1 VCKGGTFVTSTTK
14 PRILVI
20 DDDSDLQTLVRSL
33 LEHAGLEYIPAMTAA
48 AGAEVLRHK
57 PLPDLVLLDLMLP
70 DVSGLEM
77 LRQIR
82 SKDLFDALPIIIL
95 SALADP
101 TTIRKGLDLG
111 ADRYLTKPY
120 LANNLTNTVLEVLK
134 TGRRRVHS

>member
-1 VCKGGTFVTSTTK
+1 MIPTTK

-20 DDDSDLQTLVRSL
+20 DDDPDLQKLVSSL
-33 LEHAGLEYIPAMTAA
+33 FDHAGLDYIPALTAA
-48 AGAEVLRHK
+48 EGAEVLRQK

-82 SKDLFDALPIIIL
+82 SKDVFDSIPIIIL

-101 TTIRKGLDLG
+101 NTIRKGLDLG

-120 LANNLTNTVLEVLK
+120 LANNLTSTVFEVLK
-134 TGRRRVHS
+134 AGRRRVHS